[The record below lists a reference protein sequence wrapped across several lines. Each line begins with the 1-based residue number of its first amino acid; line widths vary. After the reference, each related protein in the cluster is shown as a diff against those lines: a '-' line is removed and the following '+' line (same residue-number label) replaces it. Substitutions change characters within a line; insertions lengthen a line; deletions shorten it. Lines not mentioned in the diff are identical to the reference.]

1 MAIDFEAIITKH
13 AGEDGNI
20 PAGNIG
26 KVVSAISSAVGR
38 EFVARDRYN
47 AKLDEITQLEQ
58 DKAAAEDSA
67 TKAGTW
73 EKKYNS
79 LKEQFDTFKAD
90 TDAKAKLADVKA
102 AYRKLLNDAGIDPKR
117 HDTIIRAT
125 VFDGMKLGEDGKL
138 EKADD
143 LKKSIETEWADFKVT
158 TRTKGAEVDNPPK
171 NEDGNGANPRAAEI
185 ARKFHERRYGAAPA
199 KDGANNNNE

>member
-13 AGEDGNI
+13 AGEDGSI

-38 EFVARDRYN
+38 EFVAKDRYN

-90 TDAKAKLADVKA
+90 TEAKAKLADVKA

-117 HDTIIRAT
+117 HDTIIKAT

-143 LKKSIETEWADFKVT
+143 LKKSIETEWADFKVS
-158 TRTKGAEVDNPPK
+158 TRTEGAKVDNPPK
-171 NEDGNGANPRAAEI
+171 DNDGNGANPRAAEI
-185 ARKFHERRYGAAPA
+185 ARKFHERRYGKAPT
-199 KDGANNNNE
+199 DGANNNE

>member
-1 MAIDFEAIITKH
+1 MAIDFESIITKH

-38 EFVARDRYN
+38 EFVAKDRYN

>member
-13 AGEDGNI
+13 AGEDGSI

-38 EFVARDRYN
+38 EFVAKDRYN

-90 TDAKAKLADVKA
+90 TDAKEKLSSVKA

-138 EKADD
+138 EKADE
-143 LKKSIETEWADFKVT
+143 LKKSIETEWADFKVS
-158 TRTKGAEVDNPPK
+158 TRTKGADVDNPPK
-171 NEDGNGANPRAAEI
+171 DNDGNGANPRAAEI
-185 ARKFHERRYGAAPA
+185 AKKFHERRYGAAPA
-199 KDGANNNNE
+199 TDGAKSE

>member
-13 AGEDGNI
+13 AGEDGSI

-38 EFVARDRYN
+38 EFVAKDRYN

-199 KDGANNNNE
+199 KDGANNNE

>member
-1 MAIDFEAIITKH
+1 MPIDFEALITKH

-20 PAGNIG
+20 PASA
-26 KVVSAISSAVGR
+26 VSKIVSSISSAVGR

-67 TKAGTW
+67 TKAGGW
-73 EKKYNS
+73 EKKYNT

-90 TDAKAKLADVKA
+90 TDAKEKLSSVKA
-102 AYRKLLNDAGIDPKR
+102 AYRKLLEEASIDSKR
-117 HDTIIRAT
+117 FDTIIRAT

-138 EKADD
+138 EDADK
-143 LKKSIETEWADFKVT
+143 LKKAIESDWADFKVT
-158 TRTKGAEVDNPPK
+158 TGTKGADVEHPPK
-171 NEDGNGANPRAAEI
+171 DTGGSGANSRAAEL
-185 ARKFHERRYGAAPA
+185 AKAFHERRYGKAL
-199 KDGANNNNE
+199 DGAKND

>member
-1 MAIDFEAIITKH
+1 MAFDFEAIITKH

-38 EFVARDRYN
+38 EFVAKDRYN

-117 HDTIIRAT
+117 HDTIIKAT

-199 KDGANNNNE
+199 KDGANNNE

>member
-38 EFVARDRYN
+38 EFVAKDRYN

-199 KDGANNNNE
+199 KDGANNNE

>member
-1 MAIDFEAIITKH
+1 MVDFEAIITKH
-13 AGEDGNI
+13 AGEDGSI

-38 EFVARDRYN
+38 EFVAKDRYN

-199 KDGANNNNE
+199 KDGANNNE

>member
-38 EFVARDRYN
+38 EFVAKDRYN

-90 TDAKAKLADVKA
+90 TEAKAKLADVKA

-117 HDTIIRAT
+117 HDTIIKAT

-185 ARKFHERRYGAAPA
+185 ARKFHERRYGKAPA
-199 KDGANNNNE
+199 NDGANNNNE